1 MIAQLNLIC
10 KNTAHNCSVLAL
22 DLDPSGFDGHIGSE
36 SVIGLVRGQDSRC
49 WQALE
54 LHWRR
59 VLYSKERAIL
69 KRDIDIHF
77 GDVTLARGLQL
88 QTMHRE
94 ICSLRSSVKQIL
106 LVVVLYYY
114 DYKI

>member
-1 MIAQLNLIC
+1 MAGAGASLE
-10 KNTAHNCSVLAL
+10 KVL
-22 DLDPSGFDGHIGSE
+22 DLKE
-36 SVIGLVRGQDSRC
+36 SATAFRNM
-49 WQALE
+49 ALA
-54 LHWRR
+54 
-59 VLYSKERAIL
+59 S
-69 KRDIDIHF
+69 
-77 GDVTLARGLQL
+77 GLQL